1 MSLMIFKD
9 QKSRD
14 MFNRLLLNDT
24 LEKQQ
29 DNSDS
34 GIVSHNTCE
43 YCAVCFKGP
52 SVDNETNLVEP
63 FIKHHVTYFPQKI
76 AYVHDACHK
85 KIHATPNHYLIQ
97 YDEGD
102 SRKFYDNLKSLSKT
116 NQGSMYQ

>member
-29 DNSDS
+29 HNSDS

-76 AYVHDACHK
+76 AVDY
-85 KIHATPNHYLIQ
+85 
-97 YDEGD
+97 EGI
-102 SRKFYDNLKSLSKT
+102 
-116 NQGSMYQ
+116 

>member
-9 QKSRD
+9 QKCRD
-14 MFNRLLLNDT
+14 LFNQLLLNDAI
-24 LEKQQ
+24 EKQHH
-29 DNSDS
+29 NSDS
-34 GIVSHNTCE
+34 GIISHNTCE

-52 SVDNETNLVEP
+52 SVDNETYLVEP

-85 KIHATPNHYLIQ
+85 KIHATDNHFLIQ
-97 YDEGD
+97 YDKDDG
-102 SRKFYDNLKSLSKT
+102 RKFWANQKALSKT

>member
-1 MSLMIFKD
+1 MSLIIFKD

-14 MFNRLLLNDT
+14 KFNQLLLNDT
-24 LEKQQ
+24 IEKQHH
-29 DNSDS
+29 NSDS

-43 YCAVCFKGP
+43 CCAVCFKGP
-52 SVDNETNLVEP
+52 SVDNETNIIEP

-76 AYVHDACHK
+76 AYVHDKCHK
-85 KIHATPNHYLIQ
+85 KIHATDNHYLIQ

-102 SRKFYDNLKSLSKT
+102 GRKFYDNLKSLSKI